1 MSTVDSS
8 INYNVFDPEIRADPH
23 PTYRQIR
30 EQGALIQNPLIGF
43 WMATSFDA
51 CQTILRDPVTFS
63 SGQLGIDP
71 IRNFLEAPTMLFS
84 DPPDHERLRAPVQ
97 RAFTPRSVAAL
108 EPQARALSE
117 QFLSAWQQNEH
128 YEVVDGLSYPLPVT
142 VIAEMMGI
150 PSSDRE
156 SFRRWSDAAV
166 AFNAMGEGADLAVTE
181 MGELKE
187 YLADAVETAKQR
199 GGDDLIRRLIDA
211 NDGGQLSDDEL
222 LASCVLLLVAGNET
236 TTKLITNGV
245 LQLARHPEQRA
256 LLVENPE
263 LIPAAVEELL
273 RFDGTVQSTFRAVTR
288 ETEVE
293 GVTLTPGTMVLVMV
307 AAANRDPDHF
317 QNPDEFDVTR
327 ANAREHIG
335 LGFGVHYC
343 LGASLGRLE
352 TKVALE
358 ALLAAAPDY
367 RVVNDELHYG
377 PNFFLRGLESLAI
390 AR

>member
-1 MSTVDSS
+1 MSAVDST

-30 EQGALIQNPLIGF
+30 EQGALIQNPLLGF
-43 WMATSFDA
+43 WMATSFDV

-117 QFLSAWQQNEH
+117 QFLSSWQPDAP

-166 AFNAMGEGADLAVTE
+166 AFNAMGEGADLAVAE
-181 MGELKE
+181 MGELKD
-187 YLADAVETAKQR
+187 YLAAAVETAKHR

-211 NDGGQLSDDEL
+211 NDDGQLSDDEL

-263 LIPAAVEELL
+263 LIPAAVEELF
-273 RFDGTVQSTFRAVTR
+273 RFDGTVQSTFRMVTQD
-288 ETEVE
+288 TEVE
-293 GVTLTPGTMVLVMV
+293 GVTLSPGTMVLVMV

-327 ANAREHIG
+327 SNAREHIG

-343 LGASLGRLE
+343 LGAALGRLE
-352 TKVALE
+352 TKVAME
-358 ALLAAAPDY
+358 ALLEAAPDY

-377 PNFFLRGLESLAI
+377 PNFFLRGLEQLAI

>member
-1 MSTVDSS
+1 MSTVDST
-8 INYNVFDPEIRADPH
+8 INYNVFDPEIRAEPH
-23 PTYRQIR
+23 STYRQIR
-30 EQGALIQNPLIGF
+30 EQGPLIQNPMIGF

-63 SGQLGIDP
+63 SAQLGIDP

-117 QFLSAWQQNEH
+117 QFLSSWQPNEP
-128 YEVVDGLSYPLPVT
+128 YEVVDQLSYPLPVT

-181 MGELKE
+181 MGELKD
-187 YLADAVETAKQR
+187 YLAAAVETAKQR

-211 NDGGQLSDDEL
+211 NDDGQLSDDEL

-263 LIPAAVEELL
+263 LIPGAVEELL

-293 GVTLTPGTMVLVMV
+293 GVTLSPGSMVLVMV

-317 QNPDEFDVTR
+317 ENPEEFDVTR
-327 ANAREHIG
+327 ANAREHLG

-352 TKVALE
+352 TRVALE
-358 ALLAAAPDY
+358 ALLGTAPEY

-377 PNFFLRGLESLAI
+377 PNYFLRGLEQLAI
-390 AR
+390 TR

>member
-1 MSTVDSS
+1 MSTVDST

-30 EQGALIQNPLIGF
+30 EQGPLIQNPLTGF
-43 WMATSFDA
+43 WMATSFEA
-51 CQTILRDPVTFS
+51 CQTVLRDPVTFS

-108 EPQARALSE
+108 EPQARVLSE
-117 QFLSAWQQNEH
+117 EFLSSWQPDEP
-128 YEVVDGLSYPLPVT
+128 YEVVDQLSYPLPVT

-166 AFNAMGEGADLAVTE
+166 AFNAMGEGADLAVAE
-181 MGELKE
+181 MEELKA
-187 YLADAVETAKQR
+187 YLAAAVETAKDR

-211 NDGGQLSDDEL
+211 NDDGQLSDDEL

-256 LLVENPE
+256 LLVESPE
-263 LIPAAVEELL
+263 LIPGAVEELF
-273 RFDGTVQSTFRAVTR
+273 RFDGTVQSTFRMVTQ
-288 ETEVE
+288 ETEVG
-293 GVTLTPGTMVLVMV
+293 GVALSPGTMVLVMV

-327 ANAREHIG
+327 SNAREHIG

-343 LGASLGRLE
+343 LGAALGRLE

-358 ALLAAAPDY
+358 ALLEAAPEY

-377 PNFFLRGLESLAI
+377 PNFFLRGLEQLAI

>member
-1 MSTVDSS
+1 MSTVDST

-23 PTYRQIR
+23 PTYRQMR
-30 EQGALIQNPLIGF
+30 EQGPLIQNPLTGF

-117 QFLSAWQQNEH
+117 QFLSSWQQNEP

-181 MGELKE
+181 MGELKD
-187 YLADAVETAKQR
+187 YLAAAVETAKQR

-256 LLVENPE
+256 LLVEDPE
-263 LIPAAVEELL
+263 LIPGAVEELF
-273 RFDGTVQSTFRAVTR
+273 RFDGTVQSTFRAVTK

-293 GVTLTPGTMVLVMV
+293 GVTLSPGTMVLVMV

-317 QNPDEFDVTR
+317 QKPDEFDVTR
-327 ANAREHIG
+327 PNAREHIG

-343 LGASLGRLE
+343 LGAALGRLE
-352 TKVALE
+352 TKVAME
-358 ALLAAAPDY
+358 ALLEAAPDY

-377 PNFFLRGLESLAI
+377 PNFFLRGLEQLAI

>member
-1 MSTVDSS
+1 MSTVDST
-8 INYNVFDPEIRADPH
+8 INYNVFDPDIRADPH

-30 EQGALIQNPLIGF
+30 EQGPLIQNPLTGF

-51 CQTILRDPVTFS
+51 CQTVLRDPVTFS

-108 EPQARALSE
+108 EPQARVLSE
-117 QFLSAWQQNEH
+117 QFLSSWQPDEP
-128 YEVVDGLSYPLPVT
+128 YEVVDQLSYPLPVT

-166 AFNAMGEGADLAVTE
+166 AFNAMGEGADLAVAE
-181 MGELKE
+181 MEELKA
-187 YLADAVETAKQR
+187 YLAAAVETAKDR
-199 GGDDLIRRLIDA
+199 AGDDLIRRLIDA
-211 NDGGQLSDDEL
+211 NDDGQLSDDEL

-245 LQLARHPEQRA
+245 LQLASHPEQRA
-256 LLVENPE
+256 LLVESPE
-263 LIPAAVEELL
+263 LIPGAVEELF
-273 RFDGTVQSTFRAVTR
+273 RFDGTVQSTFRMVTQ

-293 GVTLTPGTMVLVMV
+293 GVALSPGTMVLVMV
-307 AAANRDPDHF
+307 AAANRDPSHF
-317 QNPDEFDVTR
+317 ENPDDFDVTR
-327 ANAREHIG
+327 SNAREHIG

-343 LGASLGRLE
+343 LGAALGRLE
-352 TKVALE
+352 TRVALE

-367 RVVNDELHYG
+367 RVVNDGLHYG
-377 PNFFLRGLESLAI
+377 PNFFLRGLEQLAI
-390 AR
+390 TR

>member
-1 MSTVDSS
+1 MSAVDST

-30 EQGALIQNPLIGF
+30 EQGPLIQNPLTGF
-43 WMATSFDA
+43 WMATSFEA
-51 CQTILRDPVTFS
+51 CQTVLRDPVTFS

-108 EPQARALSE
+108 EPQARALSK
-117 QFLSAWQQNEH
+117 QFLSSWQPGAP

-166 AFNAMGEGADLAVTE
+166 AFNAMGEGADLAVVE
-181 MGELKE
+181 MGELKA
-187 YLADAVETAKQR
+187 YLAAAVETAKHR

-211 NDGGQLSDDEL
+211 NDDGQLSDDEL

-256 LLVENPE
+256 LLVEAPE
-263 LIPAAVEELL
+263 LIPGAVEELF
-273 RFDGTVQSTFRAVTR
+273 RFDGTVQSTFRMVTQD
-288 ETEVE
+288 TEVE
-293 GVTLTPGTMVLVMV
+293 GVALSPGTMVLVMV

-327 ANAREHIG
+327 PNAREHIG

-343 LGASLGRLE
+343 LGAALGRLE

-358 ALLAAAPDY
+358 ALLEAAPDY

-377 PNFFLRGLESLAI
+377 PNFFLRGLEQLAI

>member
-1 MSTVDSS
+1 MSTVDST
-8 INYNVFDPEIRADPH
+8 INYNVFDPEIRADPR

-30 EQGALIQNPLIGF
+30 EQGPLIQNPLTGF

-63 SGQLGIDP
+63 SAQLGIDP

-117 QFLSAWQQNEH
+117 QFLTPMQPHEP
-128 YEVVDGLSYPLPVT
+128 YEVVDQLSYPLPVT

-150 PSSDRE
+150 PSRDRE

-166 AFNAMGEGADLAVTE
+166 AFNAMGEDADLAVTE
-181 MGELKE
+181 MGELKD
-187 YLADAVETAKQR
+187 YLAAAVETAKQR
-199 GGDDLIRRLIDA
+199 DGDDLIRRLIDA
-211 NDGGQLSDDEL
+211 NDDGQLSDDEL

-245 LQLARHPEQRA
+245 LQLARHPEQRE

-263 LIPAAVEELL
+263 LLPGAVEELL
-273 RFDGTVQSTFRAVTR
+273 RFDGTVQSTFRVVTK
-288 ETEVE
+288 EAEVE
-293 GVTLTPGTMVLVMV
+293 GVTLSPGTMVLVMV

-317 QNPDEFDVTR
+317 EKPEEFDVTR
-327 ANAREHIG
+327 ANAREHLG

-352 TKVALE
+352 TRAALE
-358 ALLAAAPDY
+358 ALLGTAPEY
-367 RVVNDELHYG
+367 QVVNDELRYG
-377 PNFFLRGLESLAI
+377 PNYFLRGLEQLAI
-390 AR
+390 TR